1 MHCFQRQVLTQSNG
15 MHALCQVLSAKRYD
29 GESARET
36 NDDGRIL
43 TAVNKRASRTATPT
57 RIAVALCGLCWW
69 RWSKYLKDDTKS
81 TRNMPIA
88 HDDKTLSRTSHG
100 L

>member
-1 MHCFQRQVLTQSNG
+1 MHCFQRQVLTRSNG
-15 MHALCQVLSAKRYD
+15 MHALCQVLSAKGFD
-29 GESARET
+29 QESVREID
-36 NDDGRIL
+36 DDGRIL
-43 TAVNKRASRTATPT
+43 TAVNKRASKTATPT

-81 TRNMPIA
+81 TRNMPIE
-88 HDDKTLSRTSHG
+88 HDDKTLSLTFHG